1 MRISDWSSD
10 VCSSDLIGL
19 LARRTA
25 RRPDPQAPAA
35 GYRAGADFLQRRT
48 AEMLEM
54 MVLAEELGQVC
65 GQRIQRRA
73 EFLAAGIGADE
84 LDILAE
90 TLHSQPAQAL
100 GQAGIDHI
108 VLGRAKLDAGATL
121 QHGAQEDTEIGR

>member
-35 GYRAGADFLQRRT
+35 GYCAGTDFLQRRT

-54 MVLAEELGQVC
+54 MVLAEELGQVG
-65 GQRIQRRA
+65 GQRVQRRA
-73 EFLAAGIGADE
+73 EFLATGIGADE
-84 LDILAE
+84 FDILAE
-90 TLHSQPAQAL
+90 ALHPQPAQAL
-100 GQAGIDHI
+100 GQAGIDH
-108 VLGRAKLDAGATL
+108 VVRSEEQTAEL
-121 QHGAQEDTEIGR
+121 QSLMR